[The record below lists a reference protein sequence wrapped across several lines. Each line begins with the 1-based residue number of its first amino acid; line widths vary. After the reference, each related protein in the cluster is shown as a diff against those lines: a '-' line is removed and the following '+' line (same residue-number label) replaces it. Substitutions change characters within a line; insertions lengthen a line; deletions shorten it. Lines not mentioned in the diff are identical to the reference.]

1 MVALKF
7 IRVFFFGLLTLACML
22 PFEKA
27 NAQSAYTKG
36 TYSVRPGAEFDV
48 YTPTTSPFGNA
59 RPVLIF
65 IHGGGWTTGTR
76 ADLDLW
82 CQYYA
87 SLGFVTITT
96 DYRLAP
102 QHPWPAQYED
112 VRDLVY
118 LIRQFAPYLKADPNR
133 VAAIGFSAGAH
144 LAGLL
149 GNVEFKN
156 GTLSSKVNRV
166 VTIAAPWDLVDP
178 VANPGKYPDPVATLG
193 TIYALFGQT
202 QPSVSQL
209 TIASPYHHISGASA
223 KTLMFHG
230 VNDTLVPSFQSTA
243 SCNKLNSKGVNC
255 NLVLM
260 PNTGHGLPT
269 DISVIV
275 NPLNQFLFN
284 WVSSPN

>member
-1 MVALKF
+1 MFYKF
-7 IRVFFFGLLTLACML
+7 FRSVVFPLLSLSLMFGAAC
-22 PFEKA
+22 
-27 NAQSAYTKG
+27 AQSSYTKE
-36 TYSVRPGAEFDV
+36 TYAVRPGAEFDV
-48 YTPTTSPFGNA
+48 YKPTTSPFGNA

-76 ADLDLW
+76 TDLDLW

-102 QHPWPAQYED
+102 QNPWPAQYED

-118 LIRQFAPYLKADPNR
+118 MVRQFAPYLQADPNR

-144 LAGLL
+144 LAGML

-178 VANPGKYPDPVATLG
+178 VANPSKYPDPVATLG

-209 TIASPYHHISGASA
+209 TIASPYHHITGASA
-223 KTLMFHG
+223 KSLMFHG
-230 VNDTLVPSFQSTA
+230 TNDTLVPSFQSTT
-243 SCNKLNSKGVNC
+243 SCNKLNSKGVTC

-260 PNTGHGLPT
+260 PNTGHGLPA
-269 DISVIV
+269 DINVIL
-275 NPLNQFLFN
+275 NPLNQFLLN
-284 WVSSPN
+284 WMSSPN

>member
-1 MVALKF
+1 MLVAKNRVLSLF
-7 IRVFFFGLLTLACML
+7 LSILLSVFFSGFAG
-22 PFEKA
+22 
-27 NAQSAYTKG
+27 AQQGYVKE
-36 TYSVRPGAEFDV
+36 TYAVRPGAEFDV
-48 YTPTTSPFGNA
+48 YKPTTSPFGNA

-76 ADLDLW
+76 TDLDLW

-102 QHPWPAQYED
+102 QNPWPAQYED

-118 LIRQFAPYLKADPNR
+118 MVRQFAPYLQADPNR

-178 VANPGKYPDPVATLG
+178 VANPSKYPDPVATLG

-209 TIASPYHHISGASA
+209 TIASPYHHITGASA
-223 KTLMFHG
+223 KSLMFHG
-230 VNDTLVPSFQSTA
+230 TNDTLVPSFQSTT
-243 SCNKLNSKGVNC
+243 SCNKLNSKGVTC

-260 PNTGHGLPT
+260 PNTGHGLPA
-269 DISVIV
+269 DINVIL
-275 NPLNQFLFN
+275 NPLNQFLLN
-284 WVSSPN
+284 WMSSPN